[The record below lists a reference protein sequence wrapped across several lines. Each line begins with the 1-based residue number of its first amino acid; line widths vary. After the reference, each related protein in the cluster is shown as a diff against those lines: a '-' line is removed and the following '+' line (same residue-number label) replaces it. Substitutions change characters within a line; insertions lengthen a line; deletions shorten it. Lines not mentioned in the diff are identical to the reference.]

1 MDIEPASL
9 TQIARGRDGKVV
21 AIDDDVSGIAQQLK
35 EIDPSLRLRYSE
47 AGEYFAVYCET
58 PQETYL
64 VTTAQELDG
73 RILQRIRKVASGRYD
88 YVAEL
93 DALDARAERER
104 ERAFSER
111 MGEAHEKLR
120 HGLRKDLGIKNRI
133 ILPGD

>member
-35 EIDPSLRLRYSE
+35 EIDPQLRLRYSE

-104 ERAFSER
+104 DRAFSEQ
-111 MGEAHEKLR
+111 MGEAHQQLKHALQ
-120 HGLRKDLGIKNRI
+120 KDLGSKPKIYV
-133 ILPGD
+133 PGR

>member
-35 EIDPSLRLRYSE
+35 EIDPQLKLRYSE
-47 AGEYFAVYCET
+47 AGEYFAVYHDGPE
-58 PQETYL
+58 ESYL

-104 ERAFSER
+104 DRAFSEQ
-111 MGEAHEKLR
+111 MGEAHQQLKHALQ
-120 HGLRKDLGIKNRI
+120 KDLGSKPKIYV
-133 ILPGD
+133 PGR